1 MAYSKSLKEN
11 LKALKESKVSDERV
25 FPDTGEVS
33 VVSKTGAY
41 GVRIFID
48 ARAFGGNPTLK
59 LDISASYDGPYTPE
73 AHKERPVDSNNV
85 EKEIK
90 QSIKDEENK
99 VISPYTATKVKNQK
113 SLYIFLYILVFVLV
127 ILAIFWSLNQI
138 TI

>member
-73 AHKERPVDSNNV
+73 AHKERPVDSDNI

-90 QSIKDEENK
+90 QNIAELKR
-99 VISPYTATKVKNQK
+99 
-113 SLYIFLYILVFVLV
+113 VLQRG
-127 ILAIFWSLNQI
+127 IDRLDDDLSSALKKMGYK
-138 TI
+138 